1 MKDGASFAKKK
12 MLSREAEQ
20 IQRIHSQ
27 QVDPSTDRTVCGK
40 LNCTRIDPMAI
51 ASST

>member
-20 IQRIHSQ
+20 IQRIQTQ
-27 QVDPSTDRTVCGK
+27 QVDPSTDWTVCGK
-40 LNCTRIDPMAI
+40 FNYTRIDPMAV
-51 ASST
+51 ARTT